1 MTFLVFVCAQYQNT
15 QRNLMAYEPLQPP
28 SHFDRA
34 TNLARS
40 HRAGRSL
47 TLDYALGAAIL
58 GLNPFPNLLTVTLIC
73 ACGLVL
79 VMIRH
84 IGKKWEFVQGQNGFA
99 IAGNLFGGLGAL
111 AMAFMAWLTLT
122 AIGFFVP
129 IVDRFAISAA
139 LFTLTWM
146 MGLATNQYYEMGFYN
161 RRMD

>member
-1 MTFLVFVCAQYQNT
+1 
-15 QRNLMAYEPLQPP
+15 MAHEPLQSP
-28 SHFDRA
+28 SQLDRA
-34 TNLARS
+34 ANLIRS

-58 GLNPFPNLLTVTLIC
+58 GLNPFPNLLTLTLIF

-79 VMIRH
+79 IMIRQ
-84 IGKKWEFVQGQNGFA
+84 IGSKWEFVRGQSGFA
-99 IAGNLFGGLGAL
+99 IAGNLFGGIGAL
-111 AMAFMAWLTLT
+111 AMAFMAWLSMTV
-122 AIGFFVP
+122 IGFFVP

-146 MGLATNQYYEMGFYN
+146 MGLATNQYYEMGFYH